1 MFHGIDTAGKTE
13 LARLLLGLGIDILDT
28 KSGMKYLS
36 SLFATDP
43 SALLGAFAGS
53 TAQAVANKISTNASF
68 SLDPY
73 NPIPVLAR
81 MRAE

>member
-36 SLFATDP
+36 SLFAADP
-43 SALLGAFAGS
+43 SALL
-53 TAQAVANKISTNASF
+53 
-68 SLDPY
+68 
-73 NPIPVLAR
+73 
-81 MRAE
+81 